1 MRSIIFA
8 SLAAVSLAACSGGTE
23 NADADGDGS
32 VSAEEVKAA
41 TAKVKPLQP
50 GMYKMSMKLEELE
63 DPSMSAEEVEQARGF
78 FESMGNMAP
87 PRCLTTEEANKGMV
101 GLAEQLQSGD
111 CKVDSMTS
119 TDTTFK
125 TAMTC
130 KGPTGE
136 GKATLDGTS
145 TGTES
150 QMTMAVTEPGKD
162 GKSEK
167 RMVMTVGMTRT
178 GDCPAEKAG

>member
-1 MRSIIFA
+1 MRSILLV
-8 SLAAVSLAACSGGTE
+8 SLAAVSLAACSGGSD

-50 GMYKMSMKLEELE
+50 GEYKMSMDLQEMV
-63 DPSMSAEEVEQARGF
+63 DPSMSAQEIEQAKGF
-78 FESMGNMAP
+78 FEGMGNMAP

-111 CKVDSMTS
+111 CKVDSMSS

-125 TAMTC
+125 AAMTC

-162 GKSEK
+162 GKGEK
-167 RMVMTVGMTRT
+167 RMVMKVTMTRI
-178 GDCPAEKAG
+178 GDCKQPAG